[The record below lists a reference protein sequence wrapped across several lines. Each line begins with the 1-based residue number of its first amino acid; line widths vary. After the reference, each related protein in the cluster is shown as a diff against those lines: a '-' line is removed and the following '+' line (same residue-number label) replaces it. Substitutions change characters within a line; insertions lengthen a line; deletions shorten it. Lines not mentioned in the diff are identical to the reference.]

1 MFIFFKRVNKTYKPK
16 KKNSYVSI
24 MTTDSM
30 GAEKYNTDM
39 SFSKSTRNNSQHT
52 FSTSPG
58 SDNFIVSHIDIK
70 KSYSLNEEESN
81 E

>member
-30 GAEKYNTDM
+30 AAGYGDLEKDET
-39 SFSKSTRNNSQHT
+39 
-52 FSTSPG
+52 
-58 SDNFIVSHIDIK
+58 
-70 KSYSLNEEESN
+70 
-81 E
+81 